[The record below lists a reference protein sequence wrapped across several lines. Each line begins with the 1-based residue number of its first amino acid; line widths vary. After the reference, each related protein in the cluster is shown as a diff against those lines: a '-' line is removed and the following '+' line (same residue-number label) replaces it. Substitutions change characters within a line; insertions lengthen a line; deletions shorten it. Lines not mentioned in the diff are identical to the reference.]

1 MARKPYTKIKLTD
14 DEIELINF
22 MIRTTGCDWFHNVFE
37 TDENG
42 NQYDVCWDSEKGRN
56 VSLQLGVFQL
66 GEAYFEGG
74 NELENGDTN
83 DLDVWN
89 NLCHRLGIDKWFKEI
104 M

>member
-1 MARKPYTKIKLTD
+1 MARKPYTRIKLTD

-22 MIRTTGCDWFHNVFE
+22 MISSTGCEWFHNVYE

-42 NQYDVCWDSEKGRN
+42 SQYDVCWDSEKGRN
-56 VSLQLGVFQL
+56 VSLQLGIFQL
-66 GEAYFEGG
+66 GCAYYDGG
-74 NELENGDTN
+74 NELGNGDTN

-89 NLCHRLGIDKWFKEI
+89 SLCKRLGIDKWYKEI